1 MGRIRVLI
9 AEDEPEVRDA
19 LVELLST
26 EASVE
31 VVAAAGD
38 ADEAIALAQ
47 EHLPDVAV
55 LDVRMPGGGGPR
67 AAREIRA
74 RCPGTRLVALSAFG
88 DRGTV
93 LEMLRAGAVGYLVKG
108 VPTDEVL
115 DAIHRAARGQ
125 GNLSED
131 VVGEVID
138 ELAARLA
145 REAEES
151 EARQRQVDRIRRV
164 LSGDG
169 LSVVYQPIVDLETG
183 QVAGVEALARF
194 ALEPLRPPDAWFAEA
209 AAAGLEG
216 DLDLAAVR
224 RALEGIGR
232 LPPDAFLSLN
242 VSPRTIPWPRFLEA
256 MAEAPLTRIVLE
268 VTEHAPVGDYAN
280 LESAL
285 RSLRGDGARLAIDD
299 AGAGFAS
306 LRHILRL
313 APEVIKLDN
322 SLTRGID
329 VDRPR
334 RALASALIS
343 FASEIGA
350 VIVAEGIE
358 TAEELAALR
367 SLGVR
372 LGQGYFLGRPSAVP
386 QWERRSW
393 RGTEADLGSQGPAR
407 SLRDEGRPRRATS
420 GPR

>member
-19 LVELLST
+19 LVELLSA
-26 EASVE
+26 EESVE

-38 ADEAIALAQ
+38 AEEAIALAQ

-74 RCPGTRLVALSAFG
+74 RSPGTRLVALSAFG

-138 ELAARLA
+138 ELAARLS

-151 EARQRQVDRIRRV
+151 EARQRRVDRIQRV

-183 QVAGVEALARF
+183 RVAGVEALARF
-194 ALEPLRPPDAWFAEA
+194 ALEPVRPPDAWFAEA

-224 RALEGIGR
+224 RALEGIGS
-232 LPPDAFLSLN
+232 LPANAFLSLN
-242 VSPRTIPWPRFLEA
+242 VSPRTIPWPRFMET
-256 MAEAPLTRIVLE
+256 MAEAPLARIVLE

-285 RSLRGDGARLAIDD
+285 RSLRGDGVRLAIDD

-329 VDRPR
+329 ADRPR

-358 TAEELAALR
+358 TADELEALR

-372 LGQGYFLGRPSAVP
+372 LGQGYFLGRPSALP

-393 RGTEADLGSQGPAR
+393 PGTEARVGPAGSRR
-407 SLRDEGRPRRATS
+407 SLREEGQTRQAT

>member
-9 AEDEPEVRDA
+9 ADDEPEVREA
-19 LVELLST
+19 LVDLLSS
-26 EASVE
+26 EESLE
-31 VVAAAGD
+31 VVGTAGD

-47 EHLPDVAV
+47 RHLPDVAI

-74 RCPGTRLVALSAFG
+74 RCPTTRLVALSAFG

-93 LEMLRAGAVGYLVKG
+93 LEMLRSGVVGYLVKG
-108 VPTDEVL
+108 VPTEEVL
-115 DAIHRAARGQ
+115 ETVHRAARGL
-125 GNLSED
+125 GNLSEE
-131 VVGEVID
+131 VVGDVID
-138 ELAARLA
+138 ELASRLA

-151 EARQRQVDRIRRV
+151 EARQRQVHRIRRV
-164 LSGDG
+164 LDGEG
-169 LSVVYQPIVDLETG
+169 LSVVYQPIVDLESG
-183 QVAGVEALARF
+183 RVAGLEALARF
-194 ALEPLRPPDAWFAEA
+194 AAEPLRPPDAWFAEA

-216 DLDLAAVR
+216 ELDLAAVR
-224 RALEGIGR
+224 RALDGLSG

-256 MAEAPLTRIVLE
+256 MAAAPLARIVLE
-268 VTEHAPVGDYAN
+268 VTEHAPVGDYAK
-280 LESAL
+280 LEGAL
-285 RSLRGDGARLAIDD
+285 RTLRAEGARLAIDD

-313 APEVIKLDN
+313 APEVIKLDT

-358 TAEELAALR
+358 TAQELEALR

-372 LGQGYFLGRPSAVP
+372 FGQGYFLGRP
-386 QWERRSW
+386 
-393 RGTEADLGSQGPAR
+393 GTLPDLGRRQPSPVPRGVEDR
-407 SLRDEGRPRRATS
+407 EGGGLPVRWAWEGNPS
-420 GPR
+420 SS